1 MIRAIWKEDKE
12 KTAFHDKHGML
23 FRY

>member
-12 KTAFHDKHGML
+12 KPASLDNGML
-23 FRY
+23 VRY

>member
-12 KTAFHDKHGML
+12 KTASRDEGML
-23 FRY
+23 LNH